1 MEGLLFEVDI
11 STSAAAG
18 ADPVAAARAAEAL
31 GFDFVSAN
39 DHPAAHDPRDE
50 TWTMLAW
57 IAPATSRIRVAT
69 RVLGSPTATRRWWP
83 RWPRPSTGSRV
94 GGSSLGWGLA
104 PRTRSSAPSGSGSA
118 PRGTRSTGSR
128 RPSASSAASGPSQA
142 FSFAGRHYRTEGAE
156 LAPRPDHPIPLWLG
170 TFGRRGLDI
179 TGRLADGWIP
189 SLALALPDQAAVMRD
204 RIVSAARRRPRS
216 PAHHLRLQPGGPGG
230 ERAKP
235 KSGGGRGIPGCGGRA
250 TARVRAARL
259 TAMNLHPVGPGTQEQ
274 LERLAGEV
282 LPAVRAHV

>member
-1 MEGLLFEVDI
+1 MVAKMAQTLDRLSGGRLILGLG
-11 STSAAAG
+11 AG
-18 ADPVAAARAAEAL
+18 ASDEEFRA
-31 GFDFVSAN
+31 F
-39 DHPAAHDPRDE
+39 
-50 TWTMLAW
+50 
-57 IAPATSRIRVAT
+57 
-69 RVLGSPTATRRWWP
+69 
-83 RWPRPSTGSRV
+83 
-94 GGSSLGWGLA
+94 GL
-104 PRTRSSAPSGSGSA
+104 GSA

-216 PAHHLRLQPGGPGG
+216 PAHHLRLQ
-230 ERAKP
+230 
-235 KSGGGRGIPGCGGRA
+235 SGG
-250 TARVRAARL
+250 RVENAPSRNPAVVAGSPDVV
-259 TAMNLHPVGPGTQEQ
+259 A
-274 LERLAGEV
+274 ERLLGFV
-282 LPAVRAHV
+282 RLGLPR

>member
-1 MEGLLFEVDI
+1 V
-11 STSAAAG
+11 
-18 ADPVAAARAAEAL
+18 PARRRPWR
-31 GFDFVSAN
+31 GCCSK
-39 DHPAAHDPRDE
+39 
-50 TWTMLAW
+50 W
-57 IAPATSRIRVAT
+57 TSR
-69 RVLGSPTATRRWWP
+69 PRRLP
-83 RWPRPSTGSRV
+83 ALTRWPRPAPPRRWGSTSCRPMITPPPTILGMRPGRCWPGSRPPPPGSGWRPGCSGPLPPPGD
-94 GGSSLGWGLA
+94 GGQDGPDPRPALGWAAHPWAGAGASDEEFRAFGL
-104 PRTRSSAPSGSGSA
+104 GSA

-216 PAHHLRLQPGGPGG
+216 PAHHLRLQ
-230 ERAKP
+230 
-235 KSGGGRGIPGCGGRA
+235 SGG
-250 TARVRAARL
+250 RVENAPSRNPAVVAGSPDVV
-259 TAMNLHPVGPGTQEQ
+259 A
-274 LERLAGEV
+274 ERLLGFV
-282 LPAVRAHV
+282 RLGLPR